1 MYKCCK
7 SYGADEML
15 LPFTVKIG
23 FPAKLILAGASQDG
37 TLVNTQETWDWL
49 SRVDKGNNIPSTYIV
64 SPNI

>member
-1 MYKCCK
+1 
-7 SYGADEML
+7 ML

-37 TLVNTQETWDWL
+37 ALVNTQETWDWL